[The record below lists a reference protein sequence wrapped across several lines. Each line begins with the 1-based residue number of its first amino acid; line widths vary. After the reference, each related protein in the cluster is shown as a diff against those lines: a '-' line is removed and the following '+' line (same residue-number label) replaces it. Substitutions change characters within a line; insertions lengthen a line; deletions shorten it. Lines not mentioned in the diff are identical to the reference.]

1 VSETDHTPAAP
12 VGVDLDLSEA
22 DERLVRIGLLSESA
36 RPGSRETAAELLV
49 GSAFLVAAVAMA
61 VLLPAD
67 RSFDLPLAATYALAY
82 AITTRIQFDA
92 GAGYTSPTQ
101 LVLVPMLFAMPA
113 RTVPLIVL
121 AGLLL
126 GDLPDYLTRSR
137 HPARAVKV
145 LGDSWYAVG
154 PALVLSLGGDDDPA
168 MSDWPL
174 YVGALAAQIAVDFAA
189 STTREWLG
197 QGVPPPAQLSVLG
210 WIYLVDILL
219 SPVGL
224 LAALASTEE
233 HYNFLLVLPL
243 AALFLVFARER
254 RGRIENALRLGDAH
268 RERADLNARLLES
281 ERAATRAREEV
292 IAGASHEMQT
302 PLAVLLGL
310 LDVSARGELTSD
322 RHAEVHAGMRRQ
334 AIRLRHL
341 VSQFVDYTNLKTGRP
356 LRIDPR
362 AVSVDPILAEVAA
375 SQPEGVRIEID
386 LPERL
391 GDVLVDPE
399 RLHQVLMNLVSNAV
413 KFSPAGSPIRIAALQ
428 RGSSIEV
435 SVIDRGAGIE
445 PDELPRMFEEFRHGK
460 RTEGDAGAGLGL
472 YMVRMLTEPQGVQV
486 RVESRPGEG
495 SRFTVVLPRA
505 AEGSAAP

>member
-1 VSETDHTPAAP
+1 MSETDHTPAGQA
-12 VGVDLDLSEA
+12 GVELDLSEA
-22 DERLVRIGLLSESA
+22 DERLIRLGLLAESEPPD
-36 RPGSRETAAELLV
+36 RRETAAELLI
-49 GSAFLVAAVAMA
+49 GLSFLAAAIAMV

-67 RSFDLPLAATYALAY
+67 RSFDVPLAATFALAY
-82 AITTRIQFDA
+82 AVTSRVQFDA
-92 GAGYTSPTQ
+92 GAGYTAPTQ
-101 LVLVPMLFAMPA
+101 LVLVPMLFALPA
-113 RTVPLIVL
+113 RCVPLIVL

-126 GDLPDYLTRSR
+126 GDLPDYLTGNR

-154 PALVLSLGGDDDPA
+154 PALVLALGGDDDPA
-168 MSDWPL
+168 LSDWPL

-189 STTREWLG
+189 SSAREWLG
-197 QGVPPPAQLSVLG
+197 QGVPPRAQLSALG

-224 LAALASTEE
+224 LAALASSNQ

-254 RGRIENALRLGDAH
+254 RARIENALRLGDAH

-281 ERAATRAREEV
+281 ERATTRAREEV

-310 LDVSARGELTSD
+310 LDVSAGGALAPD

-341 VSQFVDYTNLKTGRP
+341 VSQFVDYTHLKTGRT
-356 LRIDPR
+356 LHIDPR
-362 AVSVDPILAEVAA
+362 AVSVEPIIAEVAA
-375 SQPEGVRIEID
+375 SQPEQVEIGIEV
-386 LPERL
+386 PQHL
-391 GDVLVDPE
+391 GEVLVDPE
-399 RLHQVLMNLVSNAV
+399 RLQQVLMNLVSNAV
-413 KFSPAGSPIRIAALQ
+413 RFSPVGSPIRIAALE
-428 RGSSIEV
+428 RGTSVEV
-435 SVIDRGAGIE
+435 SVIDCGTGID
-445 PDELPRMFEEFRHGK
+445 PDDLPHVFEEFRHGK
-460 RTEGDAGAGLGL
+460 GTESDAGAGLGL
-472 YMVRMLTEPQGVQV
+472 YMVRMLTEPQGVEV

-505 AEGSAAP
+505 G